1 MTRQLQLIR
10 LATKWE
16 LHMKGINQVGFALVL
31 GLPFLSGCGQD
42 APTTPVQA
50 AGSAANQVASKTT
63 GDSAA
68 IARAATD
75 FMHAVIKG
83 DIQSAS
89 ALLTPQ
95 AIERIIATKTPFN
108 PSGLQTATF
117 QLGEIRTPA
126 QDQAIVQF
134 LLSDSSA
141 AEPEEGCCLLKRVAN
156 EWRVSGIA
164 YGIGPNQPWTLSD
177 FETGQS
183 TAIPRQ
189 STRGR
194 PVQQAS
200 ATTVSGR
207 PSPPRTAE
215 EAVPATLR

>member
-1 MTRQLQLIR
+1 MNCVNKARHFLVFG
-10 LATKWE
+10 LALLT
-16 LHMKGINQVGFALVL
+16 
-31 GLPFLSGCGQD
+31 GCGQSASD
-42 APTTPVQA
+42 TAAVPTTGPA
-50 AGSAANQVASKTT
+50 AGSATV
-63 GDSAA
+63 DSAA

-83 DIQSAS
+83 DSQSSS

-95 AIERIIATKTPFN
+95 AIERIIATKSQFN
-108 PSGLQTATF
+108 PSGLQSATI

-134 LLSDSSA
+134 LLTDRSA
-141 AEPEEGCCLLKRVAN
+141 PSGAEPEEGCCLMKRVAS

-164 YGIGPNQPWTLSD
+164 YGRGPNQPWTLSD
-177 FETGQS
+177 FETGQT

-189 STRGR
+189 STRAK

-200 ATTVSGR
+200 ATMPSGR

-215 EAVPATLR
+215 QTVSPTVR

>member
-1 MTRQLQLIR
+1 
-10 LATKWE
+10 
-16 LHMKGINQVGFALVL
+16 MKGINQVGFTVLIGLAL
-31 GLPFLSGCGQD
+31 LSGCGQD
-42 APTTPVQA
+42 SSTPSGEG
-50 AGSAANQVASKTT
+50 AGAANDAASTT
-63 GDSAA
+63 TDDSAT

-117 QLGEIRTPA
+117 QIGEIRTPA

-141 AEPEEGCCLLKRVAN
+141 AEPEEGCCLLKKVAS

-164 YGIGPNQPWTLSD
+164 YGQGPNQPWTLSD

-189 STRGR
+189 STRAKS
-194 PVQQAS
+194 VQQAS
-200 ATTVSGR
+200 ATSTPGR

-215 EAVPATLR
+215 QAVPATLR